1 MNILA
6 FGVPGPTDWMVILII
21 VLVLFGAKKVP
32 ELFRGMAQ
40 GVNEFRKA
48 REEFEKEMHS
58 AGNEVKQAAN
68 MTSPT
73 QPTQPYQPAQNTAQP
88 YQPSPTYPQQPV
100 APGVQP
106 TVATAPVYQQAPTQQ
121 QPQQPGVQP
130 QPDKP
135 ENPPA

>member
-32 ELFRGMAQ
+32 ELFRGLAQ

-48 REEFEKEMHS
+48 REEFEKEMHT

-68 MTSPT
+68 MTT
-73 QPTQPYQPAQNTAQP
+73 PTQPYQPAQNAAQP
-88 YQPSPTYPQQPV
+88 YQPSPSYPQQPV
-100 APGVQP
+100 APSGQP
-106 TVATAPVYQQAPTQQ
+106 TVATAPVYPPAPIQQ
-121 QPQQPGVQP
+121 QPQQPNIQT

-135 ENPPA
+135 ENRPA

>member
-32 ELFRGMAQ
+32 ELFKGMAQ

-48 REEFEKEMHS
+48 REEFEREMHS

-73 QPTQPYQPAQNTAQP
+73 QPYQPAQNAAQP
-88 YQPSPTYPQQPV
+88 YQPTPSYPQQPV
-100 APGVQP
+100 APGGQP
-106 TVATAPVYQQAPTQQ
+106 TASAPVQQ
-121 QPQQPGVQP
+121 QPQQPGAQP

-135 ENPPA
+135 ENRPA